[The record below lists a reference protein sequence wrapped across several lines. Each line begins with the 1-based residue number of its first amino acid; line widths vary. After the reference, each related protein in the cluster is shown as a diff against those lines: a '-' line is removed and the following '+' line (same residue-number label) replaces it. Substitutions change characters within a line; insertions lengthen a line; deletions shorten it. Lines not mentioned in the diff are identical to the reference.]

1 MEDPVILFS
10 STPSLSQNDIMSYLI
25 FGTPSSSAFEGGE
38 ELSGAS
44 AANLVLGIGLKK
56 MISDTTGIK
65 VDTLNILNS
74 QNGGLGFEVGTQ
86 VSDRLRILLKND
98 VEFSAILQYKLNRW
112 LRLDVDV
119 KETGQGVRVIYVKD
133 MRDPFK

>member
-1 MEDPVILFS
+1 
-10 STPSLSQNDIMSYLI
+10 
-25 FGTPSSSAFEGGE
+25 
-38 ELSGAS
+38 
-44 AANLVLGIGLKK
+44 